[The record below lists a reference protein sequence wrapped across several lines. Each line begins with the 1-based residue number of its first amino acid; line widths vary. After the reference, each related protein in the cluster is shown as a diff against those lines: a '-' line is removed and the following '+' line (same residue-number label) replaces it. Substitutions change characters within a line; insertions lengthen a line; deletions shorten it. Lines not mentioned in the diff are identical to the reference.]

1 MYDVSSCVKELVCML
16 TCVYMVVDTVGLGD
30 KTNLRAFS
38 LQMFVKQASD
48 NSLLTPFLLILSYH
62 ESSMSTKISLQ
73 PSLVICTDITS
84 TSQLDRDAW
93 IKICPHLELM
103 DG

>member
-1 MYDVSSCVKELVCML
+1 MHQRTRVYIL
-16 TCVYMVVDTVGLGD
+16 TCVYMVADTVGPGD
-30 KTNLRAFS
+30 KINLRAFS
-38 LQMFVKQASD
+38 LQMFIKQASD
-48 NSLLTPFLLILSYH
+48 NSLLTPFLVVSSYH

-73 PSLVICTDITS
+73 PSLVICTDVTS